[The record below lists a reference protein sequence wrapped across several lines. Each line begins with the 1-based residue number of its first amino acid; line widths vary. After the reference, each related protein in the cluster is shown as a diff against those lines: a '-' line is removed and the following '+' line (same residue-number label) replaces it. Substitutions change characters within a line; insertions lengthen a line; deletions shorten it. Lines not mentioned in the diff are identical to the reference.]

1 VTSRPASTNRRRL
14 AACALVATLALSGCR
29 REAPNRTPE
38 GAVRELIERLRAHHG
53 GQEDAR
59 AAFELL
65 SQAARENLAERASR
79 YGAASGKQ
87 IEPEA
92 MLVPSR
98 FLLRFE
104 PHEMTA
110 QIVGAHALVDVVG
123 LEPADRA
130 RVPCVFEEGLWRV
143 HVVLP
148 ELPPVQ
154 LRPDTDA
161 QRIAQ

>member
-1 VTSRPASTNRRRL
+1 MAAPAPFHRPFGAVLL
-14 AACALVATLALSGCR
+14 AASLFAVGCE

-38 GAVRELIERLRAHHG
+38 GAVRELVERLRVFHG
-53 GQEDAR
+53 DEEGSR
-59 AAFELL
+59 AVFELL
-65 SQAARENLAERASR
+65 SQATRDNLAERASR

-87 IEPEA
+87 IEAEA

-104 PHEMTA
+104 PHDMTV

-130 RVPCVFEEGLWRV
+130 RVACVYEEGLWRV
-143 HVVLP
+143 HVQLP
-148 ELPPVQ
+148 ELPPVVQ
-154 LRPDTDA
+154 RPDA
-161 QRIAQ
+161 EAPRSGSER